1 MRPSLLLLALFICDL
16 SVARLSFCADP
27 DEVQSVPFDRT
38 DTSRTPAVPIEEP
51 SPLKYDWSS
60 PYVGAHFGYAGG
72 SSDWSAIQF
81 ESVGPTENGSL
92 NFHKGFS
99 FSKGTGSYF
108 GGFQAGYNHML
119 PLNLLLGIEGDV
131 SFPNTLKGSQQISLQ
146 PLGDVSY
153 TETVEYFGSARG
165 RIGYAIHNWLI
176 YGTAGFAWS
185 YDEFALAPV
194 AGAPPSGTGA
204 TAMNASEQQWRK
216 GWTAGAGIEL
226 ALAPYWSTKIEYLF
240 SDLGHNSVRF
250 PEGGGRLTSNLA
262 LHEVRLG
269 INYSLGETSAK
280 WNDLASD
287 RFGIHGQS
295 TFVNQYAP
303 GFHDPYRGT
312 NSFIPHTGRET
323 WDATLYLGARLWPG
337 AEFWINPEIDQGFGL
352 SKTLGVAGYPSGEA
366 YKVGNNFPYARVPR
380 TFIRQTIGLS
390 GETEEVASDL
400 NQLAGSR
407 LSNRLVITAGK
418 FGVTDIFDTN
428 KYAHDPRNDF
438 LNWAIVDTGT
448 FDYAADAWGFTYG
461 TALEWYQNNW
471 TLRAGVFDLSIEP
484 NSTQLDPGFQ
494 QFQLDFEIE
503 RRHKLWGQPGK
514 LALTGYLSRGRMGRY
529 HDAVQ
534 LAATTG
540 APADIAA
547 VRHYNSRGGISL
559 NLEQQILSDLGLFA
573 RGGLATGD
581 IEPYEF
587 TDVDRTIA
595 AGLSMAGTRW
605 GRPDDTVAVAGVI
618 NGITSAHQDF
628 LNAGGLGILIG
639 DGKLPHPG
647 AEYIVE
653 AYYKIKIWPG
663 VFGTVDLQHVNDPAY
678 NRDRGPVWIP
688 GFRLHAEF

>member
-1 MRPSLLLLALFICDL
+1 MKPGFFLLVLFLCHL
-16 SVARLSFCADP
+16 SVTPRAFSADP
-27 DEVQSVPFDRT
+27 DEAPSAPFGHT
-38 DTSRTPAVPIEEP
+38 DANLTAAGPAKEP
-51 SPLKYDWSS
+51 LPLKYDWSG

-72 SSDWSAIQF
+72 SSNGPATQLGSA
-81 ESVGPTENGSL
+81 GPSSGGLL
-92 NFHKGFS
+92 NFYKGFS

-108 GGFQAGYNHML
+108 GGFQGGYNQML
-119 PLNLLLGIEGDV
+119 PWNLLLGVEADV
-131 SFPNTLKGSQQISLQ
+131 SFPNTLKGSQQISVQ
-146 PLGDVSY
+146 SLGDVSY

-165 RIGYAIHNWLI
+165 RIGYAIRNWLI

-194 AGAPPSGTGA
+194 SGTGA
-204 TAMNASEQQWRK
+204 AAMNASAQQWRK
-216 GWTAGAGIEL
+216 GWSAGAGIEL
-226 ALAPYWSTKIEYLF
+226 QLAPHWSTKIEYLF
-240 SDLGHNSVRF
+240 SDLGPNSVSF
-250 PEGGGRLTSNLA
+250 PEGGGRLTSDLA
-262 LHEVRLG
+262 LHEVRIG
-269 INYSLGETSAK
+269 INYSLGEASAK
-280 WNDLASD
+280 WDDLASD
-287 RFGIHGQS
+287 RFGVHGQT

-303 GFHDPYRGT
+303 GFHDPYRGA

-337 AEFWINPEIDQGFGL
+337 AELWINPEIDQGFGL
-352 SKTLGVAGYPSGEA
+352 STTLGVAGYPSGEA

-380 TFIRQTIGLS
+380 IFIRQTVGLG
-390 GETEEVASDL
+390 GETEEVSPGL
-400 NQLAGSR
+400 NQLAASR
-407 LSNRLVITAGK
+407 SSNRLVITAGK
-418 FGVTDIFDTN
+418 FGVTDVFDTN

-438 LNWAIVDTGT
+438 LNWAIIDTAT

-461 TALEWYQNNW
+461 TALEWYQNDW
-471 TLRAGVFDLSIEP
+471 ALRAGAFDLSVVP
-484 NSTQLDPGFQ
+484 NSTQLDPGFR
-494 QFQLDFEIE
+494 QFQLVFEIE
-503 RRHKLWGQPGK
+503 RHHELWGQSGK

-534 LAATTG
+534 SADTTG
-540 APADIAA
+540 GPADIAA
-547 VRHYNSRGGISL
+547 VRHYTSRGGTSI
-559 NLEQQILSDLGLFA
+559 NLEQQIVSDLGLFA

-581 IEPYEF
+581 IEPYDF

-605 GRPDDTVAVAGVI
+605 GRPDDTLAVAGAI
-618 NGITSAHQDF
+618 NAITSAHQDF
-628 LNAGGLGILIG
+628 LNAGGLGILVG

-663 VFGTVDLQHVNDPAY
+663 VFGTVDLQHVNNPGY